1 MRIYD
6 FLFLCFYIAYYFS
19 FLVRQEG
26 LEPPRVASLVPKTG
40 ASTIPPLARIKL
52 GRVRGLE
59 PPTSGTTNRRPN
71 QLSYTRQKLALIY
84 SIDIMQIKHY
94 I

>member
-6 FLFLCFYIAYYFS
+6 YLFLCFYIAYYYS
-19 FLVRQEG
+19 FMVRQEG
-26 LEPPRVASLVPKTG
+26 LEPPRVASLVPKTS
-40 ASTIPPLARIKL
+40 ASTIPPLALIKL

-59 PPTSGTTNRRPN
+59 PPTSGTTNRRSN

>member
-1 MRIYD
+1 MI
-6 FLFLCFYIAYYFS
+6 FCFYVFILHIITVFM
-19 FLVRQEG
+19 VRQEG
-26 LEPPRVASLVPKTG
+26 LEPPRVASLVPKTS
-40 ASTIPPLARIKL
+40 ASTIPPLALIKL

-59 PPTSGTTNRRPN
+59 PPTSGTTNRRSN